1 MKNFSFLLILGL
13 LFCANSFAQKIGK
26 YETVKIEPSADIQKI
41 VDSATTQTLAK
52 FADKGVKAENIAVTL
67 IDLSNPTQLKSGSF
81 RGEEKIYPA
90 SVSKLF
96 YLVALHQWMENGKVK
111 LTPEIQRSVRD
122 MIVDSSNEATQF
134 LVDVITDTSGGA
146 ELSPKEL
153 GKWGFKRNAVNRF
166 YTSLGYQNINVCQKT
181 FCEDAYGREQQFR
194 GKDGINR
201 NKLTTNATARLMAEI
216 ALKKTVSLARSEQ
229 MLELLKRDW
238 EAKESKIF
246 DGDDQTNG
254 FTGIALKELK
264 LNNSK
269 LWSKA
274 GWTSTTRHDVAYLET
289 PNGLKFVICVFTEK
303 FANERNIIPMVAK
316 IVLEELGKLKR

>member
-1 MKNFSFLLILGL
+1 MRKFSFFLISIFLICFL
-13 LFCANSFAQKIGK
+13 SIISYPQKVGK
-26 YETVKIEPSADIQKI
+26 YPIVSVENSNELQTVVNQAVSETV
-41 VDSATTQTLAK
+41 TK
-52 FADKGVKAENIAVTL
+52 FSSKGLKAENLSATV
-67 IDLSNPTQLKSGSF
+67 IDLSNAGKLKSGSF

-111 LTPEIQRSVRD
+111 LTPEIQRATRD

-134 LVDVITDTSGGA
+134 IVDVVTDTSSGA

-153 GKWGFKRNAVNRF
+153 EKWGFKRNVVNRYF
-166 YTSLGYQNINVCQKT
+166 TSLGYQNINVCQKT

-216 ALKKTVSLARSEQ
+216 ALRKAVTANRSEQ
-229 MLELLKRDW
+229 MMELMKRDW
-238 EAKESKIF
+238 EGEVKDK
-246 DGDDQTNG
+246 DDQTHG
-254 FTGIALKELK
+254 FTGIALKDLNLK
-264 LNNSK
+264 GAK

-274 GWTSTTRHDVAYLET
+274 GWTSTTRHDVAYIEM
-289 PNGLKFVICVFTEK
+289 PNGLKYVICVFTTD
-303 FANERNIIPMVAK
+303 FANERDILPNVAK
-316 IVLEELGKLKR
+316 NILQGVGKLK